1 MEKKFIIKVYGKV
14 QGVWFRKSTQQK
26 ALALGL
32 KGFCKNLEDGSVY
45 IEAEGDLEKLFNFVN
60 WCKKGPE
67 LAEVENLKMSEET
80 PTGAMGFEVK

>member
-32 KGFCKNLEDGSVY
+32 RGFCKNLEDGSVY

-67 LAEVENLKMSEET
+67 LANVENLKMSEET

>member
-14 QGVWFRKSTQQK
+14 KGVWFRKSAQQK

-32 KGFCKNLEDGSVY
+32 RGFCKNMEDGSVY

-67 LAEVENLKMSEET
+67 LAEVENIKMSEET
-80 PTGAMGFEVK
+80 PTGAMGFVVI

>member
-32 KGFCKNLEDGSVY
+32 RGFCKNLEDGSVY

>member
-14 QGVWFRKSTQQK
+14 QGVWFRKSAQQK

-32 KGFCKNLEDGSVY
+32 RGFCKNMEDGSVY

-67 LAEVENLKMSEET
+67 LAEVENIKMSEET
-80 PTGAMGFEVK
+80 PTGAMGFVVK

>member
-14 QGVWFRKSTQQK
+14 QGVWFRKSAQQK

-32 KGFCKNLEDGSVY
+32 RGFCKNMEDGSVY

-67 LAEVENLKMSEET
+67 LAEVENIKMSEET
-80 PTGAMGFEVK
+80 PTGAMGFVVI

>member
-14 QGVWFRKSTQQK
+14 QGVWFRKSAQQK

-32 KGFCKNLEDGSVY
+32 RGFCKNMEDGSVC

-67 LAEVENLKMSEET
+67 LAEVENIKMSEET
-80 PTGAMGFEVK
+80 PTGAMGFVVI

>member
-67 LAEVENLKMSEET
+67 LANVENLKMSEET

>member
-14 QGVWFRKSTQQK
+14 QGVWFRKSAQQK

-32 KGFCKNLEDGSVY
+32 RGFCKNMEDGSVY

-67 LAEVENLKMSEET
+67 LAELENIKMSEET
-80 PTGAMGFEVK
+80 PTGAMGFVVI

>member
-32 KGFCKNLEDGSVY
+32 RGFCKNLEDGSVY

-67 LAEVENLKMSEET
+67 LAEVENIKMSEET

>member
-14 QGVWFRKSTQQK
+14 QGVWFRKSAQQK

-32 KGFCKNLEDGSVY
+32 RGFCKNMEDGSVY

-67 LAEVENLKMSEET
+67 LAEVENIKMSEET
-80 PTGAMGFEVK
+80 PTGPMGFVVK